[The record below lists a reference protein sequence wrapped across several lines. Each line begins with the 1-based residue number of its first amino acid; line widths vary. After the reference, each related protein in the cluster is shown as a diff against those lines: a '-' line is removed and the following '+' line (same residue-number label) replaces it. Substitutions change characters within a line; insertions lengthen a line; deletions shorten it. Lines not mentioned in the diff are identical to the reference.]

1 MAPKIVI
8 LDGHAANPG
17 DLDWGPL
24 RELGQCVIYERTP
37 PSEVVTRAAGASVV
51 LTNKVSMT
59 RAIISRLPDLRYL
72 GTLATGVDAIDLAAA
87 GERGIVVCNVPAYS
101 TASVA
106 QLTFALL
113 LELTHHVGHHAAG
126 VREGVWSRSRDF
138 AYWDFPLVELAGLR
152 LGLLGCGAIG
162 QAVAK
167 IAQAFGLEVCAT
179 RRGDRPLEVPGVQ
192 QVSVETLFREADILS
207 VHCPLTPD
215 TRGLVNAARLATMRP
230 SAYLLNTSRGPIV
243 VEQDLAD
250 ALNAGRIAGAGLDVL
265 SSEPPRADNPLL
277 TARNCLITPHI
288 AWGTLAARERL
299 LATVVSNIRAYL
311 NGAPQNVVGG
321 LPTRQPVQS

>member
-17 DLDWGPL
+17 DLDWQPL
-24 RELGQCVIYERTP
+24 RALGECVVYERTV
-37 PSEVVTRAAGASVV
+37 PSEVVSRAVGATVV

-59 RAIISRLPDLRYL
+59 REIIGQLPDLRYL
-72 GTLATGVDAIDLAAA
+72 GTLATGVDAIDLVAA

-126 VREGVWSRSRDF
+126 VRAGVWSQSRDF

-162 QAVAK
+162 RAVAK
-167 IAQAFGLEVCAT
+167 IAQAFGMEVCAT
-179 RRGDRPLEVPGVQ
+179 RRGDRPLDVPGVQ
-192 QVSVETLFREADILS
+192 QVSVDTLFREADVLS

-215 TRGLVNAARLATMRP
+215 TRGLVNAGRLAAMQS

-277 TARNCLITPHI
+277 TAKNCLITPHI
-288 AWGTLAARERL
+288 AWGTLAARQRL
-299 LATVVSNIRAYL
+299 LATVAANISAYI
-311 NGAPQNVVGG
+311 NGAPQNVIGN
-321 LPTRQPVQS
+321 LPTR

>member
-1 MAPKIVI
+1 MPLKIVI

-17 DLDWGPL
+17 DLDWEPL
-24 RELGQCVIYERTP
+24 RALGECVIHERTAP
-37 PSEVVTRAAGASVV
+37 TEVVERAAGATVV
-51 LTNKVSMT
+51 LTNKVPIT
-59 RAIISRLPDLRYL
+59 REVIRQLPDLRYL

-101 TASVA
+101 TPSVA

-113 LELTHHVGHHAAG
+113 LELTHHVGQHAAG
-126 VREGVWSRSRDF
+126 VRAGDWSKSRDF
-138 AYWDFPLVELAGLR
+138 AYWDFPLVELAGR
-152 LGLLGCGAIG
+152 RMGLLGCGAIG
-162 QAVAK
+162 QAVAR
-167 IAQAFGLEVCAT
+167 IAQAFGMVVCAT
-179 RRGDRPLEVPGVQ
+179 RRGDRPLEIPGVQ
-192 QVSVETLFREADILS
+192 RVSMETLFREADVVS

-215 TRGLVNAARLATMRP
+215 TRGIVNAARLATMRP
-230 SAYLLNTSRGPIV
+230 SAFLLNTSRGPII

-288 AWGTLAARERL
+288 AWGTLAARGRL
-299 LATVVSNIRAYL
+299 LATVEANIRAYL
-311 NGAPQNVVGG
+311 EGAPQNVVVAPPK
-321 LPTRQPVQS
+321 L